1 MIRTFDKYF
10 IKLFFKKILLI
21 CMIFFSLIF
30 ILTIFE
36 EITFFSDT
44 NSKFYLPFFLS
55 LIDAPTTLLEILPFI
70 ILISS
75 QLFFIDIIKNKEI
88 ELIKINKLN
97 NSYLIKLLALCSFL
111 FGLFILTLYYPFSS
125 KLKFLYFDI
134 KNIYSDDGKYL
145 KHYNENGI
153 WIKDEINDEIYI
165 INGSTK
171 KDNYLENVF
180 VTKFDKNFN
189 IIENIFSTKVDIS
202 SNNWI
207 LEKPTL
213 FKKNKQ
219 IKLKENLLLNSN
231 FNINK
236 INNTFRDLNSFNLFQ
251 LINLKKE
258 NELLGYSSQD
268 IDLHALKIISLPVFL
283 GIMVIIS
290 SIIMLNIKKD
300 KTYIFHV
307 LLGIT
312 LSVIIYFISNI
323 FNVFGLTNK
332 IPIYLSVF
340 FPIILLSIISTIGLI
355 RINEK

>member
-10 IKLFFKKILLI
+10 VRLFFKKILLI

-55 LIDAPTTLLEILPFI
+55 LINAPTTLLEILPFI

-75 QLFFIDIIKNKEI
+75 QLFFIEIIKNKEN

-111 FGLFILTLYYPFSS
+111 FGFFIVTLYYPFSS

-153 WIKDEINDEIYI
+153 WIKDEINDEIFI

-171 KDNYLENVF
+171 KNNYLENVF
-180 VTKFDKNFN
+180 ITKFNKNFD
-189 IIENIFSTKVDIS
+189 IIENIFSAKVDIS

-213 FKKNKQ
+213 FKNNKQ
-219 IKLKENLLLNSN
+219 IKLEENLLLNSN

-236 INNTFRDLNSFNLFQ
+236 INSTFRDLNSFNLFK
-251 LINLKKE
+251 LINLKEE
-258 NELLGYSSQD
+258 NKLLGYSSQD
-268 IDLHALKIISLPVFL
+268 IDLHILKIVSLPIFL
-283 GIMVIIS
+283 SIMVIIS

-300 KTYIFHV
+300 KTHIFHV

-332 IPIYLSVF
+332 IPIYLSIF
-340 FPIILLSIISTIGLI
+340 FPIILLSIISIIGLI

>member
-10 IKLFFKKILLI
+10 IRLFFKKILLI
-21 CMIFFSLIF
+21 CMIFFSLIL
-30 ILTIFE
+30 ILTVFE
-36 EITFFSDT
+36 EITFFNET

-75 QLFFIDIIKNKEI
+75 QLFFIEIIKNKEN
-88 ELIKINKLN
+88 ELIKINKLD

-111 FGLFILTLYYPFSS
+111 FGFFIVTLYYPFSS

-180 VTKFDKNFN
+180 VTKFDKNFD
-189 IIENIFSTKVDIS
+189 IIENIFSSKVDIS
-202 SNNWI
+202 SNDWI
-207 LEKPTL
+207 LEKPTI
-213 FKKNKQ
+213 FKNNKQ
-219 IKLKENLLLNSN
+219 IKLDENLLLNSN

-236 INNTFRDLNSFNLFQ
+236 INSTFRDLNSFNLFK
-251 LINLKKE
+251 LISLKEE

-268 IDLHALKIISLPVFL
+268 IDLHILKLISLPIFL
-283 GIMVIIS
+283 SIMVIIS
-290 SIIMLNIKKD
+290 SIIMLNIRKD

-332 IPIYLSVF
+332 IPIYLSIF
-340 FPIILLSIISTIGLI
+340 FPIILLSIISIIGLI

>member
-219 IKLKENLLLNSN
+219 IKLEENLLLNSN

-236 INNTFRDLNSFNLFQ
+236 INSTFRDLNSFNLFQ

>member
-10 IKLFFKKILLI
+10 IRLFFRKILLI

-75 QLFFIDIIKNKEI
+75 QLFFIEIIKNKEN

-111 FGLFILTLYYPFSS
+111 FGLFIVTLYYPFSS

-153 WIKDEINDEIYI
+153 WIQDEINNEIYI

-180 VTKFDKNFN
+180 LTKFNKNFD
-189 IIENIFSTKVDIS
+189 IIENIFSAKVDIS

-207 LEKPTL
+207 LNGSKHHY
-213 FKKNKQ
+213 
-219 IKLKENLLLNSN
+219 
-231 FNINK
+231 
-236 INNTFRDLNSFNLFQ
+236 
-251 LINLKKE
+251 LIMIWT
-258 NELLGYSSQD
+258 D
-268 IDLHALKIISLPVFL
+268 IARLHQP
-283 GIMVIIS
+283 
-290 SIIMLNIKKD
+290 
-300 KTYIFHV
+300 
-307 LLGIT
+307 
-312 LSVIIYFISNI
+312 
-323 FNVFGLTNK
+323 
-332 IPIYLSVF
+332 
-340 FPIILLSIISTIGLI
+340 LI
-355 RINEK
+355 

>member
-236 INNTFRDLNSFNLFQ
+236 INSTFRDLNSFNLFQ

-340 FPIILLSIISTIGLI
+340 FPIILLSIISTVGLI

>member
-236 INNTFRDLNSFNLFQ
+236 INSTFRDLNSFNLFQ

>member
-340 FPIILLSIISTIGLI
+340 FPIILLSIISTVGLI

>member
-219 IKLKENLLLNSN
+219 IKLEENLLLNSN

-340 FPIILLSIISTIGLI
+340 FPIILLSIISTVGLI

>member
-1 MIRTFDKYF
+1 MMRTFDKYF

-75 QLFFIDIIKNKEI
+75 QLFFIDIIKNKEN

-111 FGLFILTLYYPFSS
+111 FGIFILTIYYPFSS

-213 FKKNKQ
+213 FKENKQ

>member
-1 MIRTFDKYF
+1 MMRTFDKYF

-75 QLFFIDIIKNKEI
+75 QLFFIDIIKNKEN

-111 FGLFILTLYYPFSS
+111 FGIFILTIYYPFSS

-236 INNTFRDLNSFNLFQ
+236 INSTFRDLNSFNLFQ

>member
-75 QLFFIDIIKNKEI
+75 QLFFIDIIKNKEN

-97 NSYLIKLLALCSFL
+97 NSYLIKLLASCSFL

-236 INNTFRDLNSFNLFQ
+236 INSTFRDLNSFNLFQ

-283 GIMVIIS
+283 SIMVIIS

>member
-1 MIRTFDKYF
+1 M
-10 IKLFFKKILLI
+10 
-21 CMIFFSLIF
+21 
-30 ILTIFE
+30 
-36 EITFFSDT
+36 
-44 NSKFYLPFFLS
+44 
-55 LIDAPTTLLEILPFI
+55 
-70 ILISS
+70 ISS

-340 FPIILLSIISTIGLI
+340 FPIILLSIISTVGLI